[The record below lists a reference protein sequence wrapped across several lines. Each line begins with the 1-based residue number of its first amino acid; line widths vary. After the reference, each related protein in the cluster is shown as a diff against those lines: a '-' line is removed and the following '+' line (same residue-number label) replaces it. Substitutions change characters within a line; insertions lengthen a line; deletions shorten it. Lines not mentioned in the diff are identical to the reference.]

1 MRNRLIALLAG
12 LMVLSIAGAA
22 LAAPSVDRILD
33 LDLNYGDAE
42 YQYRL
47 YGSDVTPTPAYG
59 DVIDFPED
67 FNLNHGQMLKLIKTQ
82 LRDGWEGGLGCLV
95 RELAKSDIGKEDL
108 TEVERYVYSL
118 PLSCEKKG
126 DDWVPPGKEKKGED
140 WLPPGQAKKL
150 LP

>member
-1 MRNRLIALLAG
+1 MIALLAG

-33 LDLNYGDAE
+33 LDLDYGEAQ

-47 YGSDVTPTPAYG
+47 YPSDGTAPAYG
-59 DVIDFPED
+59 DPIDFPED

-82 LRDGWEGGLGCLV
+82 LREGWEGGLGCLV

-108 TEVERYVYSL
+108 TAVDEYQISL

-126 DDWVPPGKEKKGED
+126 DDWVPPGKEKKGEG